1 MGIISG
7 IRKRRN
13 KARKE
18 IKVAQARAVAEVK
31 ESAKVLNR
39 RQKLLASQEKAL
51 LKAEKKG
58 LKEKRKHEEKLAKTE
73 YERIKAGSINP
84 DRVKRWIR
92 ASRIAIPVLLPLVYR
107 GITAA
112 QDTGT
117 KVRADRAGI
126 SAEKLAQFS
135 GHGADLKARIEG
147 IRGNLQHA
155 DLPAG
160 FVHDVEDRL
169 DSLVQ
174 AADNAEF
181 MTPDQ
186 RRRALNAINSDID
199 KVAAEIQARLR

>member
-1 MGIISG
+1 MGIVSK

-13 KARKE
+13 KARKD
-18 IKVAQARAVAEVK
+18 IKAAQARARAEVK
-31 ESAKVLNR
+31 QSAKVLNR
-39 RQKLLASQEKAL
+39 RQTLLASQEKAL
-51 LKAEKKG
+51 LKAEQKG
-58 LKEKRKHEEKLAKTE
+58 LKEKRKHEMKLAKAE
-73 YERIKAGSINP
+73 YERLQAGSINP

-92 ASRIAIPVLLPLVYR
+92 ATRIAIPFLLPFIYR

-112 QDTGT
+112 QDANN

-126 SAEKLAQFS
+126 STEKLAQFS

-147 IRGNLQHA
+147 IRQNLKTT

-169 DSLVQ
+169 DSFVQ
-174 AADNAEF
+174 AADNAEY

-199 KVAAEIQARLR
+199 KVTAEIQHRLR

>member
-13 KARKE
+13 KARRE

-39 RQKLLASQEKAL
+39 RQKLLAAQEKEL

-58 LKEKRKHEEKLAKTE
+58 LKEKRKHELKLAKTE
-73 YERIKAGSINP
+73 YERAKAGSINP

-92 ASRIAIPVLLPLVYR
+92 ASRIAIPVLLPLIYR
-107 GITAA
+107 GLTAA
-112 QDTGT
+112 QDASN
-117 KVRADRAGI
+117 KARADRAGI
-126 SAEKLAQFS
+126 SPEKLAQFS

-147 IRGNLQHA
+147 VRQNVKNA

-160 FVHDVEDRL
+160 FVQDVEDRL
-169 DSLVQ
+169 DDLIQ

-186 RRRALNAINSDID
+186 RRRALNAVNSDID
-199 KVAAEIQARLR
+199 KVTAEIQARLR